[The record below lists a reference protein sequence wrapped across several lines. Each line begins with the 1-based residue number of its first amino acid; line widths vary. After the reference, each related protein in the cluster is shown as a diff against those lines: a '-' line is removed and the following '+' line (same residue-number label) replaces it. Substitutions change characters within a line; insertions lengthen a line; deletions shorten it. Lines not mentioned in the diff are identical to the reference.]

1 VGFTRKKQFH
11 QQNGIYPA
19 TTYAK
24 KGLKQKNMRISKTA
38 AEFSPGLPKNIRE
51 FIRQSGFFSS
61 GAKLGTPAKPQVEP
75 THHKQNIIWL
85 VVYLPLWKY
94 EFVS

>member
-1 VGFTRKKQFH
+1 
-11 QQNGIYPA
+11 
-19 TTYAK
+19 
-24 KGLKQKNMRISKTA
+24 MRISKTA

-51 FIRQSGFFSS
+51 FIRESGFFSS
-61 GAKLGTPAKPQVEP
+61 GAKLGTPATPQVEP